1 MSGVDVTPSEMQRA
15 ARNFAVGQQT
25 LSGAWSRLEA
35 ALGSSSGMAG
45 NDSLAHNFDSKYTPG
60 VKAAVKAF
68 QRSVIVT
75 GGVSLGLTR
84 SANNHLKADNAS
96 TAGKSRSR
104 SPLLKPEPVTRELY
118 VCFPPPALG
127 AGHSALPGPLAKYWP
142 NADVGKLRSAAHA
155 WYAAA
160 KTVQDVG
167 GKLNATMNGLTTAA
181 GSDSHAIADFWGKIY
196 KPGNPHTVLAGL
208 YELCK
213 ALGDSCDRYA
223 TAVEQA
229 RNRMKGALVGTGI
242 AVGVTTVAGILG
254 SIFTLGASD
263 AGAAAADAAEAAA
276 ILGPIAEDAA
286 ATVATETAA
295 AIAEDLP
302 AAVEIAADTAPEIG
316 TAEAE
321 ATEVEPALE
330 EDLGKAESDAVT
342 KDPDAKDL
350 IKNGE
355 EYKGTGGRGGNNLPQ
370 QGGPPN
376 GTLYKTDP
384 QTGEVT
390 NYTTY
395 DMNGNAIKRV
405 DLTGSP
411 HGGVPTPHVVE
422 YDVNVNPN
430 TGQSFVRQQKMVRP
444 ANPWEIP

>member
-1 MSGVDVTPSEMQRA
+1 VSGVDVTPSEMQRA

-35 ALGSSSGMAG
+35 ALGADGSMAG
-45 NDSLAHNFDSKYTPG
+45 NDSLAHNFDSRYAPG

-68 QRSVIVT
+68 QKSVIVT
-75 GGVSLGLTR
+75 GGISLGLTR
-84 SANNHLKADNAS
+84 TANNHLKADNAS
-96 TAGKSRSR
+96 ATGKSRPK
-104 SPLLKPEPVTRELY
+104 SPLLNPEPVVRELY
-118 VCFPPPALG
+118 VCYPPPALG
-127 AGHSALPGPLAKYWP
+127 TGHSALPGPLAKYWP
-142 NADVGKLRSAAHA
+142 NADVGKLRSAARA
-155 WYAAA
+155 WHAAA
-160 KTVQDVG
+160 GTVQDVG
-167 GKLNATMNGLTTAA
+167 GKLNATINGLSTAA
-181 GSDSHAIADFWGKIY
+181 GSDSHAIGDFWGKVY
-196 KPGNPHTVLAGL
+196 KSGNPHTVLAGL
-208 YELCK
+208 YELCES
-213 ALGDSCDRYA
+213 LGDSCDRYA
-223 TAVEQA
+223 TAVEHA
-229 RNRMKGALVGTGI
+229 RSQMKGALVGAGI
-242 AVGVTTVAGILG
+242 AIGVTTAIGILG
-254 SIFTLGASD
+254 SIVTLGGSD

-302 AAVEIAADTAPEIG
+302 VAVEAAADTAPEIG

-330 EDLGKAESDAVT
+330 EDLGKAESDAIA

-350 IKNGE
+350 IKNGQ
-355 EYKGTGGRGGNNLPQ
+355 EYKGTGGRGGNLLPNE
-370 QGGPPN
+370 GGPPN

-395 DMNGNAIKRV
+395 DMDGNAIKRV
-405 DLTGSP
+405 DLTGGA

-444 ANPWEIP
+444 AEPWEIP